1 MADPAQLADIIG
13 ADDFTI
19 VLVRVTSDGADQQ
32 PQLCE
37 VLATGSVKDFEEV
50 QKFEVTAFAVSLHCQ
65 AAGVGAQVLREIK
78 WLVASDANGPRLRNI
93 TAKNATLIHGLGL
106 SGSATTIPLQ
116 GIDLN
121 RQKDIMAGVKI
132 RTPEEEIHDTAKS
145 KLVLMA
151 IRELGNEA
159 YYQRRGFSTAW
170 SGTVP
175 VGMWDCR
182 KECTMG
188 YMERDVDYTI

>member
-78 WLVASDANGPRLRNI
+78 WFVASDANGPRLRNI
-93 TAKNATLIHGLGL
+93 TAKNAALIHGLGL

-188 YMERDVDYTI
+188 YMEMDVDYTI

>member
-1 MADPAQLADIIG
+1 MNGKLRWTERRA
-13 ADDFTI
+13 
-19 VLVRVTSDGADQQ
+19 
-32 PQLCE
+32 
-37 VLATGSVKDFEEV
+37 EEV

-78 WLVASDANGPRLRNI
+78 WFVASDANGPRLRNI
-93 TAKNATLIHGLGL
+93 TAKNAALIHGLGL

-145 KLVLMA
+145 KLVLLA

-188 YMERDVDYTI
+188 YMEMDVDYTI